1 MLCGSNEHVRYQII
15 GGVFLFIYHLFA
27 SFIFPNLQWAHQS
40 LELKYDPT
48 FMAIS
53 IQVKLLIVAL
63 ASFFPDEDDA
73 PFQLAA
79 SAVLLIAMAAII
91 KLSRPCSAILFNIV
105 DVGGYTMA
113 AWMCIS
119 GLLVT

>member
-1 MLCGSNEHVRYQII
+1 M
-15 GGVFLFIYHLFA
+15 FIYYLFVT
-27 SFIFPNLQWAHQS
+27 FIFPNLQWGHKS

-48 FMAIS
+48 FLAIA
-53 IQVKLLIVAL
+53 IQIKLLIVAL

-73 PFQLAA
+73 PFQLAV
-79 SAVLLIAMAAII
+79 SAALLIAMAAMI
-91 KLSRPCSAILFNIV
+91 KLSRPCSAILFNII
-105 DVGGYTMA
+105 DIGGYLMA